1 MIQTLKNLFYT
12 KPHNLYTQ
20 QIKQETDA
28 LLNEFD
34 KEYRLKEINN
44 IPLSKDE
51 FKTNMLYVA
60 NHLYE
65 VMINASN
72 AVYRKIQL
80 LEASYSEVKS
90 ELDNKLY
97 YELHTIE
104 KQKEELE
111 SQVES
116 TKVEIEAYSQ
126 EKKRI
131 EKEFNKLEDRK
142 VIGDLD
148 KLPLWVFLAVM
159 LLVGGAELLIYQNV
173 FLSQEIGLAA
183 DMPEEKQN
191 QVFWTSM
198 LMSIGFVGMIIWMAH
213 ALGKLVRHFANTTPK
228 EKKFYIVKI
237 SIILA
242 ISAAAIWATVDI
254 RSKMH
259 TILADDNQVKV
270 LKVQKED
277 SKEATLFGSDD
288 SAGFGDSVEESSDNS
303 NNDDD
308 GFGDDDEEDNEDGG
322 FSEEKTP
329 TSKTEKQPQ
338 DIETK
343 IQNLRKDAQI
353 RKENTAYVFVII
365 NLFIFIGGAFLSYFS
380 HTSSPIYEMVESKI
394 KLLEKRK
401 KRYQK
406 EIQALD
412 KKIIKFKKEEIN
424 KLFSKLVD
432 SAALYD
438 IHVRTYNAYTAVF
451 KIQLELIE
459 SYLREIYKAH
469 GIEIQDSYVT
479 MILSEYITLDTRKE
493 LQHVN
498 NIEEYMIYKFQ
509 KPQTFKEMKNV

>member
-1 MIQTLKNLFYT
+1 MIQFIKNLFYA
-12 KPHNLYTQ
+12 KPHDLYTQ

-44 IPLSKDE
+44 IPISKDE

-65 VMINASN
+65 IMINASN

-80 LEASYSEVKS
+80 LEASYSEIKS

-111 SQVES
+111 AQVDSLEA
-116 TKVEIEAYSQ
+116 EIEDYTK
-126 EKKRI
+126 EKKTI
-131 EKEFNKLEDRK
+131 EKEFNKLENRT
-142 VIGDLD
+142 VVGDLD

-159 LLVGGAELLIYQNV
+159 LLVSGAELLIYQNV

-183 DMPEEKQN
+183 DMPQEKQS
-191 QVFWTSM
+191 QVFWTSI

-213 ALGKLVRHFANTTPK
+213 ALGRLVRHFANTTAK

-237 SIILA
+237 VIIVA

-259 TILADDNQVKV
+259 TILADDNQVKL
-270 LKVQKED
+270 LKNKQD
-277 SKEATLFGSDD
+277 SSKETALFGSDD
-288 SAGFGDSVEESSDNS
+288 TAGFGESDS
-303 NNDDD
+303 DDAENAD
-308 GFGDDDEEDNEDGG
+308 DGGFGDEEDDEG
-322 FSEEKTP
+322 FATDEKSVDTQA
-329 TSKTEKQPQ
+329 KKPQ
-338 DIETK
+338 DLETK
-343 IQNLRKDAQI
+343 MQKLREDAQN
-353 RKENTAYVFVII
+353 RKEDTAYVFIII

-380 HTSSPIYEMVESKI
+380 HTSSPIYEMIESKI
-394 KLLEKRK
+394 KLLERRK
-401 KRYQK
+401 KRCQK
-406 EIQALD
+406 TIDSLD
-412 KKIIKFKKEEIN
+412 KKMIAFKKEEIN

-438 IHVRTYNAYTAVF
+438 IHVRTYNAYSAIF

-459 SYLREIYKAH
+459 SYLRELYKTR
-469 GIEIQDSYVT
+469 GIEIEESYVAI
-479 MILSEYITLDTRKE
+479 ILSDYITLDTRKE

-509 KPQTFKEMKNV
+509 KPQTVKEMKDA